1 LRGVRLSLA
10 RRALFEA
17 QLRAILRASGYG
29 SVRILV
35 PMVTRRE
42 EMVSVRALVKSLAR
56 DLRSEGH
63 EIGENF
69 DIGAMIEVPAAA
81 LALSGL
87 RDQVDFVSIGTNDL
101 MQYML
106 AADRDNEA
114 LSDLYSPLHPAF
126 LRVLHEVIALGIRR
140 RLPVAICGE
149 MAGDI
154 RFTRLLLAL
163 GLTDFSLHPT
173 TLLEVR
179 QVIRNSDLGELRA
192 RVRTLLRARDREGI
206 ERWLSS

>member
-1 LRGVRLSLA
+1 M
-10 RRALFEA
+10 
-17 QLRAILRASGYG
+17 
-29 SVRILV
+29 RILV
-35 PMVTRRE
+35 PMVSRRE
-42 EMVSVRALVKSLAR
+42 EMVAVRALIQSLAR
-56 DLRSEGH
+56 DLRSEGF
-63 EIGENF
+63 EIGDNF

-81 LALSGL
+81 LALGGFA
-87 RDQVDFVSIGTNDL
+87 DQVDFVSIGTNDL

-126 LRVLHEVIALGIRR
+126 LRILRDIIALGIRR
-140 RLPVAICGE
+140 KLPVAVCGE
-149 MAGDI
+149 MAGDM

-179 QVIRNSDLGELRA
+179 QVIRDSDLGRLRTRA
-192 RVRTLLRARDREGI
+192 NALLRARDRAGI
-206 ERWLSS
+206 ERWLSTD